1 MNSLMVTKLYT
12 HLALKE
18 RAENGWVNAM
28 LFNNAYLT
36 GATRNQWID
45 WATFAIAGMV
55 LLLLAAHGGGRWL
68 FAHFRS
74 KA

>member
-1 MNSLMVTKLYT
+1 MVTKLYT

-36 GATRNQWID
+36 GATRNQWLD
-45 WATFAIAGMV
+45 WGTFAIAGLV
-55 LLLLAAHGGGRWL
+55 LLLLAAHGAGRWL

>member
-1 MNSLMVTKLYT
+1 MVTKLYT

-18 RAENGWVNAM
+18 RAENGWVNAI

-36 GATRNQWID
+36 GATRNKWLD
-45 WATFAIAGMV
+45 WGTLGITALV
-55 LLLLAAHGGGRWL
+55 LLLLGAHGTGRWL

-74 KA
+74 KG